1 MTVVPLDAGAIDRLL
16 ALPAWREEAG
26 AGEVEV
32 FASEAEKIREIDRL
46 HSTIRQ
52 ALARE
57 ATGFLIEAA
66 FAIRDP
72 LQIAALLGRAPTD
85 AYGVIRRICDSFRP
99 DDKVRFIAPFSE
111 DEAWNGAILAARRI
125 KRLSNYDVYG
135 TGQFS
140 RATAVAGACLRL
152 RERGHEIGI
161 TSFGPFLDQNTFTAV
176 CGEIDELVRRVGGRA
191 VIDRILFW
199 YRTTKRLY
207 HGSLLSGRRVEGA
220 MSNVRL
226 PSEPL
231 HYLYNLAWK
240 HFAIAPTSRDPE
252 GDYKALAELA
262 RDLAAA
268 LDTEAYS
275 LYDGMS
281 LSLAD
286 LQGSLADKILYDE
299 LFAFQQWQPTVAPAV
314 FSGWLRH
321 MQFVG
326 CPFPIGS
333 VEEWTEFGTRLM
345 ARAEVANL
353 AFVSP
358 LELATAT
365 LPAVRSAAFFE
376 ACRIQVKKLNKGYT
390 TPLDTSRRNAPYF
403 PIYEISE
410 GLCVLPPR
418 AILGR
423 ALFERVFT
431 LLREAHVKDVENLMG
446 KALELLTVDAI
457 ALTEGR
463 ITAEGRKYKRQGQ
476 KKGESP
482 PEIDVAKE
490 TDARIFLFECK
501 NKALTNVSR
510 GGNALS
516 ALFDFAKAFFHPLI
530 QANGHE
536 IQLRSGGIEFLDG
549 GGIDL
554 AERAV
559 DRIAVSMTDHGSM
572 QDRTFLRAVF
582 NSLWGVRLVA
592 PDPALRAQ
600 VDEFND
606 KYLARIRQ
614 GIEKIC
620 ELSGGPKDRF
630 VRMYLHDCC
639 WLSIDQLFY
648 LCQRS
653 PDLRKALSPLRSMT
667 FGTGDMMTELAA
679 FDRMRENAQ

>member
-1 MTVVPLDAGAIDRLL
+1 MTVVPLDPGAIDRLL

-26 AGEVEV
+26 AVEVEV

-46 HSTIRQ
+46 HASIRQ

-72 LQIAALLGRAPTD
+72 LQIAALLGRAPAD

-111 DEAWNGAILAARRI
+111 EEAWNCAILAARRI
-125 KRLSNYDVYG
+125 KRLSNFDVYD

-161 TSFGPFLDQNTFTAV
+161 TSFGPVLDQTVFTAI
-176 CGEIDELVRRVGGRA
+176 CEEIDALVGRVGGRT
-191 VIDRILFW
+191 VIDRILNY
-199 YRTTKRLY
+199 YRATKRVH
-207 HGSLLSGRRVEGA
+207 HGSLLSGRRVDGA
-220 MSNVRL
+220 MRNTRL

-231 HYLYNLAWK
+231 HYMYNLAWK
-240 HFAIAPTSRDPE
+240 HFAAAPTSSDPE
-252 GDYKALAELA
+252 GDYKALADLA
-262 RDLAAA
+262 RDLAAV
-268 LDTEAYS
+268 LDTEAYN
-275 LYDGMS
+275 LYDGIS

-286 LQGSLADKILYDE
+286 LQGSIADKILYDE

-321 MQFVG
+321 MHSVG
-326 CPFPIGS
+326 CAFPIGS
-333 VEEWTEFGTRLM
+333 VDEWTEFGTRLM
-345 ARAEVANL
+345 TRAEVASL

-358 LELATAT
+358 FDLASAT
-365 LPAVRSAAFFE
+365 LPAARAAAFFE
-376 ACRIQVKKLNKGYT
+376 ACRIRVDALNEGYT

-403 PIYEISE
+403 PIYEVSE
-410 GLCVLPPR
+410 GFYVLPPR
-418 AILGR
+418 AIVGR
-423 ALFERVFT
+423 ALFERVFA
-431 LLREAHVKDVENLMG
+431 LLRKARVKDLENLMG

-457 ALTEGR
+457 ASTNGR
-463 ITAEGRKYKRQGQ
+463 TTAEGKEYNREGQ

-482 PEIDVAKE
+482 PEIDVANE
-490 TDARIFLFECK
+490 TDARLFLFECK
-501 NKALTNVSR
+501 SKALTNISR
-510 GGNALS
+510 GGNALN

-554 AERAV
+554 AGRAV

-592 PDPALRAQ
+592 PDSALRAQ

-606 KYLARIRQ
+606 KYLARIQQ

-620 ELSGGPKDRF
+620 ELSGAPKDRF
-630 VRMYLHDCC
+630 VRMYLQDCC

-648 LCQRS
+648 LCRRS
-653 PDLRKALSPLRSMT
+653 PDLREALSPLRSMT

-679 FDRMRENAQ
+679 FDRMRKNTQ